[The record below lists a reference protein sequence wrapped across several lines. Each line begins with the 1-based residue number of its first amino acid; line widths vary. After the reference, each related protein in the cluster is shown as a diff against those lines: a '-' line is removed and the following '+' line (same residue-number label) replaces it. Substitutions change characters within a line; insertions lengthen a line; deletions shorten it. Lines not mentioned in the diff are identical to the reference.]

1 LGARAG
7 TPENLVTPLPGCPQ
21 IPQSGSMP
29 CGGAQM
35 YNPKHFPDLDLVELI
50 NLANEWVEEY
60 PVITQLL
67 LCRGKLYRDKW
78 TESFK
83 YALVAITSQESD
95 SAELARYRNW
105 VVESCSHVIEGLA
118 GVYSTPPK
126 DGDYTYLNE
135 WAWFDEESENWSS
148 NEFITPKSALTL
160 YPPTEISQEKE
171 EKLIAKQEDYKF
183 IKEGPT
189 WSITYEGRTIRVPD
203 KKGLKEIQYLIHRCS
218 FSEEKDVRIVELSV
232 EVDKFHPSTM
242 PHGETQQY
250 DSKSNADS
258 RDYDSLR
265 KKDKKR
271 KKGILDA
278 DTIIYGKSMKE
289 LKKERAFLNR
299 ELEKAKD
306 DNDPGRIEAAQRD
319 LDEFHKHISSYF
331 NHKHRSRKFPTD
343 FTRTAD
349 RIRRRI
355 SRAGE
360 AIKKEDEQIYQHF
373 RKAIKFPHNGA
384 YVSYKPDRKI
394 DWIIK

>member
-1 LGARAG
+1 
-7 TPENLVTPLPGCPQ
+7 
-21 IPQSGSMP
+21 MP

-35 YNPKHFPDLDLVELI
+35 NNPKHFPDLDLVELI

-67 LCRGKLYRDKW
+67 LCRGKLDRDKH

-105 VVESCSHVIEGLA
+105 AVESCSHVIEGLV

-126 DGDYTYLNE
+126 DDDYTYLEE
-135 WAWFDEESENWSS
+135 WIWFDEESENWSS

-203 KKGLKEIQYLIHRCS
+203 RKGLKEIQYLLHHCS
-218 FSEEKDVRIVELSV
+218 VSEEKDVRVDVLAV
-232 EVDKFHPSTM
+232 EVDKFHPSTV
-242 PHGETQQY
+242 PYDESPQY
-250 DSKSNADS
+250 DSRSNADS

-271 KKGILDA
+271 KKGTLDA
-278 DTIIYGKSMKE
+278 DIMIYDKSVKE
-289 LKKERAFLNR
+289 IKKERAFLNR
-299 ELEKAKD
+299 ELEKAIEDK
-306 DNDPGRIEAAQRD
+306 DPGRIEAAQRE
-319 LDEFHKHISSYF
+319 LDDFNKHIASYF
-331 NHKHRSRKFPTD
+331 NIKGRSRKFPTD
-343 FTRTAD
+343 FTRTKD

-355 SRAGE
+355 SRAIE

-373 RKAIKFPHNGA
+373 QKAIKFSHNSA
-384 YVSYKPDRKI
+384 FVSYKPDRKI
-394 DWIIK
+394 DWIITPH